1 MILLS
6 LTYIKKK
13 TKFILMKARQF
24 LKNIDLFKD
33 LPEDQLERLSELAVS
48 SVFAKGKHIF
58 HEGDQA
64 SGFYIVQSGRVKIFK
79 LSGSGKEQ
87 ILRVMESG
95 EPFGE
100 VPMFAGGHY
109 PADAEAVENSVLL
122 FFSRQAFM
130 DMLQRQSSLAMN
142 MISSLSKRL
151 LQLTTLVEHLA
162 LKDVSERLAAYLV
175 HLSNGEGK
183 APISDLNISKGQL
196 ANILGTSPETLSR
209 TLGKMSSLGLIKVQ
223 GRRIHLLKPDIMM
236 EIATGLR

>member
-1 MILLS
+1 
-6 LTYIKKK
+6 
-13 TKFILMKARQF
+13 MKAGQF

-33 LPEDQLERLSELAVS
+33 LPAEQLERLSEMAALS
-48 SVFAKGKHIF
+48 IFAKGKHVF

-64 SGFYIVQSGRVKIFK
+64 GGFYIVQSGRVKIFK
-79 LSGSGKEQ
+79 LSGDGKEQ

-122 FFSRQAFM
+122 FFSREAFM
-130 DMLQRQSSLAMN
+130 DMILRQSSLAMN

-151 LQLTTLVEHLA
+151 LHLTTLVEHLS

-175 HLSNGEGK
+175 HLSDGEDK
-183 APISDLNISKGQL
+183 APVSNLNISKGQL

-209 TLGKMSSLGLIKVQ
+209 TLGKMSSQGLIKVQ
-223 GRRIHLLKPDIMM
+223 GRRIHLLKPDIMK
-236 EIATGLR
+236 EIASGLK